1 VDPASVAF
9 VAIHGTGTPLGDPI
23 EVNALSQPLTSAAR
37 PLRPVA
43 MLSNKACYGHTEGTA
58 GITGLL
64 LALQVRAFPSRYAIH
79 CLLDHVQKTCLK
91 SRTDGCLA
99 ECRPYEQYWL
109 HRASDTAR
117 TRQ

>member
-1 VDPASVAF
+1 MSPVSVAF

-23 EVNALSQPLTSAAR
+23 EVNALSQPLASKAQ

-64 LALQVRAFPSRYAIH
+64 LALQ
-79 CLLDHVQKTCLK
+79 
-91 SRTDGCLA
+91 
-99 ECRPYEQYWL
+99 
-109 HRASDTAR
+109 AR
-117 TRQ
+117 TFLCIHRNLD